1 MVKGKIDVRALN
13 EEEPMAFLNS
23 FLSYLVLYFVFFCV
37 IICAVFTGK
46 MLRKRKDA
54 KDEQLNREV
63 ISKTE
68 EL

>member
-1 MVKGKIDVRALN
+1 
-13 EEEPMAFLNS
+13 MAFLNS

-54 KDEQLNREV
+54 KDEQMNREV

>member
-13 EEEPMAFLNS
+13 EEEHMAFLNS
-23 FLSYLVLYFVFFCV
+23 FLSYLVLYIVFFCV
-37 IICAVFTGK
+37 IIGAVFTGK

>member
-1 MVKGKIDVRALN
+1 MV
-13 EEEPMAFLNS
+13 FLNS
-23 FLSYLVLYFVFFCV
+23 FLSYLVLYIVFFCV
-37 IICAVFTGK
+37 IIGAVFTGK